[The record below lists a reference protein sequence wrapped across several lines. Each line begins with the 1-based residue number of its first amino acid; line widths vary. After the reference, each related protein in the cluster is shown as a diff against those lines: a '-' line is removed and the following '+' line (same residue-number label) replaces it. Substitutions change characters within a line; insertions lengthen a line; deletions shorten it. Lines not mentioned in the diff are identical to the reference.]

1 MALEEIIKKKC
12 TVDRH
17 CCGGQEGPQSVGGKV
32 QLIMDVCS
40 M

>member
-1 MALEEIIKKKC
+1 MALEEINKKKSN
-12 TVDRH
+12 VDRH
-17 CCGGQEGPQSVGGKV
+17 CCSCQEGPQSMGGKV